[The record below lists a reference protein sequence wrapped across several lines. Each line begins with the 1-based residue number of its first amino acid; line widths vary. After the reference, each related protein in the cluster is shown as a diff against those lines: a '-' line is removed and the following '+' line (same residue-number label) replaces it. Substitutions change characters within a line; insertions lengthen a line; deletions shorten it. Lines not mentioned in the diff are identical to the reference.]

1 VRKEK
6 DGFRVD
12 GSEERPTES
21 LRRLVLNN
29 SVVSVCSRTSLD
41 SRAARARGACGCE
54 RPAGDRRK
62 QNETPQFEV
71 CGVVSRVLNIASCV
85 CDVEDARLVRYAAIV
100 PRHPSGRRT
109 TPASRPTTR
118 TPTKNPDKD
127 RKGGGLFLFTHLT
140 VDWCPFLFIYFYFVR
155 DRWGVF
161 GGPRRDTG
169 NRLQPCCNLRP
180 PSPSALPSCAARKLQ
195 RDCPPLRRATSP
207 GGEKGE

>member
-1 VRKEK
+1 MRKEK

-127 RKGGGLFLFTHLT
+127 RKGGGLFLFTHFT
-140 VDWCPFLFIYFYFVR
+140 VERCPFLFIYLLRNTYVVITCLVCSVR
-155 DRWGVF
+155 DLPVPPAAHTRAHSTRIASQA
-161 GGPRRDTG
+161 RRG
-169 NRLQPCCNLRP
+169 NRTQ
-180 PSPSALPSCAARKLQ
+180 AQ
-195 RDCPPLRRATSP
+195 
-207 GGEKGE
+207 